1 MDSIPGLE
9 HSGVRRGAGCFGAAC
24 FCTCELDGVSAG
36 VLSDCRKKTT
46 PQANSTRDGFNKNDM
61 ATLQE
66 TESGPDTAIWD

>member
-1 MDSIPGLE
+1 VYE
-9 HSGVRRGAGCFGAAC
+9 GVQAASVPPASAPANSMVFLQVFSVIAAKRR
-24 FCTCELDGVSAG
+24 
-36 VLSDCRKKTT
+36 T